1 MGIAS
6 YCMVTQQPD
15 FFNRGPSPFV
25 RLLFFSVLAL
35 AFMVADARFHTLE
48 LARAAIATVT
58 YPLQQAAL
66 APAQILGRIGDF
78 FVTQNK
84 LQQENAELKQAL
96 LQKAEDV
103 QRMSLSQ
110 NELVSLRKLL
120 GVREAIQE
128 HSTLAEILH
137 SGRNPFRRKVIVDKG
152 VKDAI
157 QLGEAVISADGVLG
171 QVTAVFP
178 FTSEV
183 TLLTDKNQA
192 VPVMLSRNGL
202 RAVVFG
208 NGREGTLDLPFIPLN
223 ADVQNG
229 DQLVTSGIDGT
240 YPAGLLVA
248 KVMNIERNATHA
260 FAKITCA
267 PSAGVDQDRHVLVL
281 SNLTAAAKPQPEP
294 EPSPGKPGTGKRN
307 RSGANPAHGS
317 R

>member
-1 MGIAS
+1 
-6 YCMVTQQPD
+6 MVTQQPE
-15 FFNRGPSPFV
+15 FFYRGPTPFV
-25 RLLFFSVLAL
+25 RLLFCSVLAL

-48 LARAAIATVT
+48 LARAGIATIT

-66 APAQILGRIGDF
+66 APGQVLGRISDF

-84 LQQENAELKQAL
+84 LQQENIELKQAL
-96 LQKAEDV
+96 LQKSEEM
-103 QRMSLSQ
+103 QRMGLMQ
-110 NELVSLRKLL
+110 NELTSLRKLL
-120 GVREAIQE
+120 GARESIQE

-152 VKDAI
+152 VKDSIEA
-157 QLGEAVISADGVLG
+157 GEAVISADGVLG

-192 VPVMLSRNGL
+192 VPVMLSRSGL

-223 ADVQNG
+223 TDVQNG

-248 KVMNIERNATHA
+248 KVINIERNAA
-260 FAKITCA
+260 NPFAKITCK
-267 PSAGVDQDRHVLVL
+267 PSAGVEEDRHVLIL
-281 SNLTAAAKPQPEP
+281 SNLTAMAKPQPEP
-294 EPSPGKPGTGKRN
+294 EPIPSKPSAGKSN
-307 RSGANPAHGS
+307 RAGANPV
-317 R
+317 RKPQ

>member
-1 MGIAS
+1 
-6 YCMVTQQPD
+6 MVTQQPE
-15 FFNRGPSPFV
+15 FFYRGPSPFV
-25 RLLFFSVLAL
+25 RLLFCSVLAL

-48 LARAAIATVT
+48 LARAGIATIT

-66 APAQILGRIGDF
+66 APGQLLGRISDF

-84 LQQENAELKQAL
+84 LQQENIELKQAL
-96 LQKAEDV
+96 LQKSEDM
-103 QRMSLSQ
+103 QRMGLMQS
-110 NELVSLRKLL
+110 ELTSLRKLL
-120 GVREAIQE
+120 GARESIQE

-152 VKDAI
+152 VNDSI
-157 QLGEAVISADGVLG
+157 EPGEAVISAEGVLG

-248 KVMNIERNATHA
+248 KVINIERNAA
-260 FAKITCA
+260 NPFAKITCK
-267 PSAGVDQDRHVLVL
+267 PSAGIDQDRHVLVL
-281 SNLTAAAKPQPEP
+281 SNLIATTKPQPEP
-294 EPSPGKPGTGKRN
+294 EPSPSKSTSGKPN
-307 RSGANPAHGS
+307 RTMTNSGRKPQ
-317 R
+317 

>member
-1 MGIAS
+1 
-6 YCMVTQQPD
+6 MVTRHAD
-15 FFNRGPSPFV
+15 FFYRGPSPLV

-66 APAQILGRIGDF
+66 APAQILARISDF

-84 LQQENAELKQAL
+84 LQEENIELKQAL
-96 LQKAEDV
+96 LQKSEDV
-103 QRMSLSQ
+103 QRMSLVQ
-110 NELVSLRKLL
+110 TELASLRKLL
-120 GVREAIQE
+120 GAREAIQE
-128 HSTLAEILH
+128 HSVLAEILH

-152 VKDAI
+152 IKENI
-157 QLGEAVISADGVLG
+157 QLGGAVISADGVLG

-192 VPVMLSRNGL
+192 VPVMLIRNGL

-240 YPAGLLVA
+240 YPAGFLVA
-248 KVMNIERNATHA
+248 KVTKIERDAAHA

-267 PSAGVDQDRHVLVL
+267 PSAGVEQDRHVLVL
-281 SNLTAAAKPQPEP
+281 SNLTAAKKPQPEP
-294 EPSPGKPGTGKRN
+294 EPSPGKAGAGKRN
-307 RSGANPAHGS
+307 RAGVNPARNS
-317 R
+317 Q

>member
-1 MGIAS
+1 
-6 YCMVTQQPD
+6 MVIRQPD
-15 FFNRGPSPFV
+15 FFYRGPSPFV

-35 AFMVADARFHTLE
+35 AFMVADARFHTLG

-58 YPLQQAAL
+58 YPLQQTAL
-66 APAQILGRIGDF
+66 APAQVVGRISEF

-84 LQQENAELKQAL
+84 LQQENSELKQAL
-96 LQKAEDV
+96 LQKSEDM
-103 QRMSLSQ
+103 QRMGLIHS
-110 NELVSLRKLL
+110 ELASLRKLV
-120 GVREAIQE
+120 GAREAIQE

-152 VKDAI
+152 VKDNI

-229 DQLVTSGIDGT
+229 DNLVTSGIDGT

-248 KVMNIERNATHA
+248 KVMKIERDAA
-260 FAKITCA
+260 QSFAKITCE
-267 PSAGVDQDRHVLVL
+267 PSAGVEQDRHVLVL
-281 SNLTAAAKPQPEP
+281 SNLTAASKPQAEP
-294 EPSPGKPGTGKRN
+294 EPVPIKPGTGKRK
-307 RSGANPAHGS
+307 RSSPNPAGNS